1 MSNHMNNKTNQILLI
16 DSSITLTKINDLKS
30 HTKKI
35 ITFPCDQHLTRKEMK
50 YVIKCV
56 NNFYKGKKN

>member
-35 ITFPCDQHLTRKEMK
+35 ITFP
-50 YVIKCV
+50 
-56 NNFYKGKKN
+56 